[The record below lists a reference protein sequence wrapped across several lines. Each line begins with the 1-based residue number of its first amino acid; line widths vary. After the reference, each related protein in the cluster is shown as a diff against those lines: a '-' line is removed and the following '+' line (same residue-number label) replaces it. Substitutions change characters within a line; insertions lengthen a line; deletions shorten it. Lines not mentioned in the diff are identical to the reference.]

1 MIKAI
6 LLPVLFA
13 VSVSAVANVA
23 VTDGRIR
30 EEVYNRKEIYTVY
43 AEIGKAMLIEFQ
55 QGETIDTKLT
65 DLSLLGMGFGN
76 AWEIGTRAN
85 NVVLKPSNAKP
96 NTNIIIVTNKRRY
109 IFDVR
114 LAVPPRQPTY
124 AISFTYPEDEKRE
137 RAEMVAEANRMAA
150 QSAAAQAAKDQITAA
165 SRAKKT
171 VINADY
177 SWRGTNQLLRPTAA
191 WDDGQFTHLEYKH
204 AGELPLF
211 YKVLPD
217 GTEALIN
224 QNVSQSS
231 GYTTVLQE
239 VTRIIRARLGNEVV
253 EIVNKNYKVPE
264 FNETGTSVHGAVR
277 VEKVSGVQNVE

>member
-1 MIKAI
+1 MMKGFVF
-6 LLPVLFA
+6 PVLVA
-13 VSVSAVANVA
+13 IAASAASSVASA
-23 VTDGRIR
+23 DSRIR

-55 QGETIDTKLT
+55 PGETIDTKLT

-76 AWEIGTRAN
+76 AWEIGTRAHSL
-85 NVVLKPSNAKP
+85 VLKPSNP
-96 NTNIIIVTNKRRY
+96 RPDTNIIIVTNKRRY

-114 LAVPPRQPTY
+114 LAGKSRQPTY
-124 AISFTYPEDEKRE
+124 AISFTYPEDERRE
-137 RAEMVAEANRMAA
+137 RAELAAEANRVAA
-150 QSAAAQAAKDQITAA
+150 KNVAALAAKDQITAA
-165 SRAKKT
+165 SRAKKV
-171 VINADY
+171 VINTDY
-177 SWRGTNQLLRPTAA
+177 AWRGTNQLLRPTAA

-204 AGELPLF
+204 SGELPLF

-224 QNVSQSS
+224 QNISQSS

-239 VTRIIRARLGNEVV
+239 VTRVIRARLGEEVI

-277 VEKVSGVQNVE
+277 IDKVGEVNNVE

>member
-1 MIKAI
+1 MMKVI
-6 LLPVLFA
+6 LFPALL
-13 VSVSAVANVA
+13 AVAASATAGVSSADN
-23 VTDGRIR
+23 RIR
-30 EEVYNRKEIYTVY
+30 EEVYNRKAIYTVY

-55 QGETIDTKLT
+55 PGETIDTKLT

-76 AWEIGTRAN
+76 AWEVGTRAN
-85 NVVLKPSNAKP
+85 SLVLKPSNP
-96 NTNIIIVTNKRRY
+96 RPDTNIIIVTNKRRY

-114 LAVPPRQPTY
+114 LAGKARQPTY
-124 AISFTYPEDEKRE
+124 AISFTYPDDERRE
-137 RAEMVAEANRMAA
+137 RAELVAEANRMAA
-150 QSAAAQAAKDQITAA
+150 QNAAAQAAKDQITAA

-171 VINADY
+171 VINTDY

-204 AGELPLF
+204 SGELPLF

-239 VTRIIRARLGNEVV
+239 VTRVIRARLGEEVV

-277 VEKVSGVQNVE
+277 IDKVGGVSNVE